1 MQMHTHQTKN
11 VVPPELVIG
20 GASVEA
26 VNNCRLL
33 GVTISDT
40 MNWLP
45 QCEKVAN
52 KWKMKYFEENYRLLR
67 QHLEGGADK
76 IILLAR
82 EYVFNVSYVAF
93 DGTALVG
100 PVLGGKWVDAE

>member
-1 MQMHTHQTKN
+1 MQMHTHQTKII
-11 VVPPELVIG
+11 VPPELVIS

-26 VNNCRLL
+26 VNYCRLL

-52 KWKMKYFEENYRLLR
+52 KLR
-67 QHLEGGADK
+67 SLTYVCYTRRHSVRE
-76 IILLAR
+76 LA
-82 EYVFNVSYVAF
+82 
-93 DGTALVG
+93 
-100 PVLGGKWVDAE
+100 